1 MADQLARVGV
11 TDLVTISDD
20 SARRIGSSPRFKK
33 IWQASPLAVFAV
45 LSSPGQPPP
54 AALIS
59 ANGPLNAKLIV
70 GEPEHD
76 EIAVSASAPM
86 TATIAIGYS
95 PKWHATLNGKA
106 VALTE
111 TPDGMLEVAL
121 PAGSERLDLRFEED
135 IWDYLGTAVSCV
147 TALGLIAV
155 VVLRRRRRRRVEP
168 GAAALTETAEAP
180 SELDGAVR
188 EG

>member
-1 MADQLARVGV
+1 
-11 TDLVTISDD
+11 
-20 SARRIGSSPRFKK
+20 
-33 IWQASPLAVFAV
+33 
-45 LSSPGQPPP
+45 
-54 AALIS
+54 
-59 ANGPLNAKLIV
+59 
-70 GEPEHD
+70 
-76 EIAVSASAPM
+76 
-86 TATIAIGYS
+86 
-95 PKWHATLNGKA
+95 
-106 VALTE
+106 
-111 TPDGMLEVAL
+111 MLEVAL